1 MIFSKNAHKHHYFN
15 EKRIFAVFRD
25 LPRNYLYNIC
35 IFGHILLKNSVCN
48 ALEKTGTHFDLRLT
62 IKGHFSFWSMKS
74 DKMVRGDPYHR
85 YRVTFLTP
93 IFYAIIVKYIKF
105 LDFWYNLEPFW
116 AKFKLVILTFP
127 DKSMISSM
135 VWRPKTKNAS

>member
-1 MIFSKNAHKHHYFN
+1 MIFSENVHKHHFFN

-62 IKGHFSFWSMKS
+62 IKRLGAEGNTHFESIHDRFPQNMK
-74 DKMVRGDPYHR
+74 
-85 YRVTFLTP
+85 
-93 IFYAIIVKYIKF
+93 
-105 LDFWYNLEPFW
+105 
-116 AKFKLVILTFP
+116 
-127 DKSMISSM
+127 
-135 VWRPKTKNAS
+135 